1 MKTFDKETNQWVVKI
16 TSENIKD
23 YRDKIIH
30 APQQHLSNAYTSVDV
45 GGMNLNVG
53 EMVEKAK
60 TTKLYGGSPTSMT
73 IKDNS
78 EATLYLIDLKSV

>member
-16 TSENIKD
+16 TKSNIDD
-23 YRDKIIH
+23 YRNKVVH
-30 APQQHLSNAYTSVDV
+30 NPLQHISNDYTSVDV